1 MGWIIKMIALVVS
14 RFKTLSTAEKFGV
27 LTGGMSLTDTIITKI
42 VGHDLKAEA
51 FAVVVEE
58 VAEKTGLALDPQ
70 DPFSD
75 ASLAAALSGRMG
87 ITIRSVKNREM
98 IVEDIEDFAVGRV
111 SEKLGFTITTLR
123 DPVRMRQDF
132 ESAALNMIAEK
143 TGIPFVP
150 PAAGAEWSVEE
161 IKSQVEDWARA
172 RIATDLSV
180 SANDALAVLAGGGVD
195 FESAAA
201 AMNEKLELIESGD
214 RVTAKRLALHVA
226 ESLVQQSA
234 AQFQKTAMSV
244 SKKSRRQLQLREAQR
259 KFRMAH
265 GNRQVYVPL
274 GMSANVS

>member
-1 MGWIIKMIALVVS
+1 MALFSQIRPYDGYLFRV
-14 RFKTLSTAEKFGV
+14 
-27 LTGGMSLTDTIITKI
+27 SLTDTILTKI

-51 FAVVVEE
+51 FAAIVEE
-58 VAEKTGLALDPQ
+58 VAAKTGLELDPH

-75 ASLAAALSGRMG
+75 ASMAAALSGRMG

-98 IVEDIEDFAVGRV
+98 IIEDIEDFAVGRV

-132 ESAALNMIAEK
+132 EAAALNMIAEK

-150 PAAGAEWSVEE
+150 PAAGAEWSAEE

-180 SANDALAVLAGGGVD
+180 SANDALAVLSSGGVD

-201 AMNEKLELIESGD
+201 AMNEKLDLIESGD

-234 AQFQKTAMSV
+234 AQFQKTAMNV

-259 KFRMAH
+259 KFRRAH

-274 GMSANVS
+274 GMSADIS